1 MDTNVK
7 RREWVKTAAIIF
19 LAVLLVLT
27 FFSNTIMNASLP
39 EVATQQVTQGTI
51 NAKIRAS
58 GTITANETYNVKLA
72 QSRKIESVKCKVGQA
87 VNAGDVLFV
96 LEAQESDELKQAK
109 ADLES
114 KELDYQKSLITASND
129 SAQED
134 RDVQKLRDAYNEAL
148 TIYNQYSSMDASQ
161 IATAKAKADAKKKEL
176 DRAKK
181 DADEAL
187 AEAQADEDYTTAK
200 AEIATL
206 EGTITSKKADMDSLQ
221 EQIDDLN
228 LNGST
233 TPSELTQEI
242 QAKQTELDK
251 LLGKYARKLASYETD
266 YKYLSDLADGR
277 ESIMQAYVDD
287 LTLLAKKLSEKGVG
301 KPTYSEDGTEIPA
314 TLSAEDRAKQLKIA
328 YTELKPYYDEK
339 AKLEEE
345 LAALKDQ
352 MKGAEEDVTVNEQI
366 DKLQKKYNKAASEL
380 ATAKTKLSSAKRS
393 VETQEA
399 LIKRLKAHADEL
411 AEQVEDQADVISDLE
426 SASSAAETVKTAKT
440 ALEDK
445 LFEMNK
451 GDTVALDM
459 QAAKKAIEEAKAN
472 IEKLTKD
479 ADAQEVTAK
488 VGGTIASVTVTAGD
502 TASADTAIATI
513 NQTDRGFTVKLSIT
527 NEQAKKVKVGDTA
540 ELVNYWGDATA
551 TLETIGND
559 PQNPQKNRQ
568 LTFRL
573 TGSDIQPDS
582 NITLAIGQ
590 QSASYDA
597 IVPTSAI
604 RTDNNGSFVLAI
616 VSKSTPL
623 STRYTATRVD
633 VQVLASDDK
642 SSAVSGIG
650 SGEFVITTSTKPIEA
665 GTQVRLAENG

>member
-96 LEAQESDELKQAK
+96 LEAQESDELKAAK
-109 ADLES
+109 TDLEA

-148 TIYNQYSSMDASQ
+148 AIYSQYSSMDASQ

-206 EGTITSKKADMDSLQ
+206 EAQVTAFETEIEGYK
-221 EQIDDLN
+221 EQIKELQTTGGNTTGGPRDEIEKKQLELN
-228 LNGST
+228 
-233 TPSELTQEI
+233 
-242 QAKQTELDK
+242 K
-251 LLGKYARKLASYETD
+251 LLTRYATKLTAYQDNYDMFCNLVAEQDREEYSKEGSGDILIANALINIGWSEQKATEKAKELRIAYNELKD
-266 YKYLSDLADGR
+266 YY
-277 ESIMQAYVDD
+277 
-287 LTLLAKKLSEKGVG
+287 SEK
-301 KPTYSEDGTEIPA
+301 KDIEAEIKALEDQLGNTEIPIS
-314 TLSAEDRAKQLKIA
+314 TQ
-328 YTELKPYYDEK
+328 
-339 AKLEEE
+339 
-345 LAALKDQ
+345 
-352 MKGAEEDVTVNEQI
+352 EQI
-366 DKLQKKYNKAASEL
+366 DKLREKVNAADV
-380 ATAKTKLSSAKRS
+380 KLRKAKRDLANAKDS
-393 VETQEA
+393 VKTQEN

-451 GDTVALDM
+451 GDTAALDM

-513 NQTDRGFTVKLSIT
+513 NQTDRGFTVKISIT

-590 QSASYDA
+590 KSASYDA

>member
-96 LEAQESDELKQAK
+96 LEAQESDELKAAK
-109 ADLES
+109 TDLEA

-148 TIYNQYSSMDASQ
+148 TIYNQYSSMDPSSIAVAKIKAEETLKEYNKDLETAQKALDTIKNSTEYKNLESQ
-161 IATAKAKADAKKKEL
+161 IADLEKTLEPLKTAADSAKATLEATLESLYTGDWDKISDVEDVIDDCNDRITSAQDAIKRALSSNPEVTLNKYLYLVDKYEDDYLRVLAIFGNNTDAAKAAIIESPNSQQFKQKLIEGNYADEKTVDAVADPLITAFSSLYEYYSLAEADVIKLSKAKAELAYAEAYLAYKKAAVGSEDLQKKYKVKQSEIERYEL
-176 DRAKK
+176 DVERAQQNVNDQKEK
-181 DADEAL
+181 
-187 AEAQADEDYTTAK
+187 
-200 AEIATL
+200 
-206 EGTITSKKADMDSLQ
+206 
-221 EQIDDLN
+221 
-228 LNGST
+228 
-233 TPSELTQEI
+233 
-242 QAKQTELDK
+242 
-251 LLGKYARKLASYETD
+251 
-266 YKYLSDLADGR
+266 
-277 ESIMQAYVDD
+277 VDD
-287 LTLLAKKLSEKGVG
+287 LT
-301 KPTYSEDGTEIPA
+301 
-314 TLSAEDRAKQLKIA
+314 SA
-328 YTELKPYYDEK
+328 
-339 AKLEEE
+339 
-345 LAALKDQ
+345 
-352 MKGAEEDVTVNEQI
+352 
-366 DKLQKKYNKAASEL
+366 
-380 ATAKTKLSSAKRS
+380 ATA
-393 VETQEA
+393 
-399 LIKRLKAHADEL
+399 AD
-411 AEQVEDQADVISDLE
+411 
-426 SASSAAETVKTAKT
+426 TVKSTKT

-451 GDTVALDM
+451 GDTAALDM

-488 VGGTIASVTVTAGD
+488 VGGTIASVNVTAGD
-502 TASADTAIATI
+502 TASADNPLATI
-513 NQTDRGFTVKLSIT
+513 NQTDRGFTVKISIT

>member
-7 RREWVKTAAIIF
+7 RREWVKTVAIIF

-58 GTITANETYNVKLA
+58 GTIAANETYNVKLT
-72 QSRKIESVKCKVGQA
+72 QTRKIESVKCKVGQE
-87 VNAGDVLFV
+87 VSAGDVLFV
-96 LEAQESDELKQAK
+96 LEAQESDELKTAK
-109 ADLES
+109 TDLETL
-114 KELDYQKSLITASND
+114 ELNYQKSLIEASNGT
-129 SAQED
+129 AQED

-148 TIYNQYSSMDASQ
+148 AIYSQYSTMDASQ
-161 IATAKAKADAKKKEL
+161 ISIEKAKAEKRLNELTKESERAQKEL
-176 DRAKK
+176 T
-181 DADEAL
+181 DAQNDEEYTKISGEIASLEATL
-187 AEAQADEDYTTAK
+187 APLKTAK
-200 AEIATL
+200 DKAEKDL
-206 EGTITSKKADMDSLQ
+206 ESNDQPIPSSSMTSKKLN
-221 EQIDDLN
+221 DL
-228 LNGST
+228 
-233 TPSELTQEI
+233 I
-242 QAKQTELDK
+242 KDKQTEIDTILDSK
-251 LLGKYARKLASYETD
+251 PELSSDKYAYLIAKYEDDYLLLQKLAGSRKEVMD
-266 YKYLSDLADGR
+266 
-277 ESIMQAYVDD
+277 AYCDEQD
-287 LTLLAKKLSEKGVG
+287 F
-301 KPTYSEDGTEIPA
+301 
-314 TLSAEDRAKQLKIA
+314 
-328 YTELKPYYDEK
+328 TELKKKLKSAGEAKDDDEAAKRAEALSVAYTNLKGYY
-339 AKLEEE
+339 
-345 LAALKDQ
+345 
-352 MKGAEEDVTVNEQI
+352 EDVSN
-366 DKLQKKYNKAASEL
+366 LQVEL
-380 ATAKTKLSSAKRS
+380 ATYKAQLTYVEARDAYDEADSNTETLRS
-393 VETQEA
+393 RYNA
-399 LIKRLKAHADEL
+399 LKAAIERL
-411 AEQVEDQADVISDLE
+411 EINVENAKDAVDDQTEKVSDLGK
-426 SASSAAETVKTAKT
+426 AADNAAAVKTAKT

-445 LFEMNK
+445 LFEVNQ
-451 GDTVALDM
+451 GDTAALDM
-459 QAAKKAIEEAKAN
+459 QAAKKAIEDKKAD

-488 VGGTIASVTVTAGD
+488 VGGTIASVSVTAGD
-502 TASADTAIATI
+502 TASADNPLATI
-513 NQTDRGFTVKLSIT
+513 NQTDRGFTVKITIT

-559 PQNPQKNRQ
+559 PQNTQKNRL

-573 TGSDIQPDS
+573 NGSYNQPDS

-590 QSASYDA
+590 KSASYDA

>member
-96 LEAQESDELKQAK
+96 LEAQESDELKAAK
-109 ADLES
+109 TDLEA

-148 TIYNQYSSMDASQ
+148 TIYNQYSFMDPSSIAVAKIKAEEALKEYNKDLEAAQKTLDTIKNSTEYKNLESQ
-161 IATAKAKADAKKKEL
+161 IADLEKTLEPLKTAADSAKATLEATLESLYTGDWDKISDVEDVIDDCNDRITSAQKAIEGALSSNPEVTLNKYLYLVDKYEDDYLRVLAIFNNNTDAAKTAIESPNSQQFKQKLIEENYADEKTVDAVADPLITAFNSLYEYYSLAKADVIKLSKAKAEL
-176 DRAKK
+176 AY
-181 DADEAL
+181 
-187 AEAQADEDYTTAK
+187 AEAYLAY
-200 AEIATL
+200 
-206 EGTITSKKADMDSLQ
+206 KKA
-221 EQIDDLN
+221 
-228 LNGST
+228 
-233 TPSELTQEI
+233 
-242 QAKQTELDK
+242 A
-251 LLGKYARKLASYETD
+251 
-266 YKYLSDLADGR
+266 
-277 ESIMQAYVDD
+277 
-287 LTLLAKKLSEKGVG
+287 VG
-301 KPTYSEDGTEIPA
+301 SED
-314 TLSAEDRAKQLKIA
+314 
-328 YTELKPYYDEK
+328 
-339 AKLEEE
+339 
-345 LAALKDQ
+345 
-352 MKGAEEDVTVNEQI
+352 
-366 DKLQKKYNKAASEL
+366 LQKKYKEKQAEIERYEL
-380 ATAKTKLSSAKRS
+380 DVERAQQNVNDQKEKVDNLTSAATA
-393 VETQEA
+393 
-399 LIKRLKAHADEL
+399 AD
-411 AEQVEDQADVISDLE
+411 
-426 SASSAAETVKTAKT
+426 TVKSTKT

-451 GDTVALDM
+451 GDTAALDM

-502 TASADTAIATI
+502 TAGADTAIATI
-513 NQTDRGFTVKLSIT
+513 NQTDRGFTVKISIT

>member
-96 LEAQESDELKQAK
+96 LEAQESDELKAAK
-109 ADLES
+109 TDLEA

-134 RDVQKLRDAYNEAL
+134 HDVQKLRDAYNEAL
-148 TIYNQYSSMDASQ
+148 TIYNQYSSMDPSSIAVAKIKAEEALKEYNKDLEAAQKKLDTIKNSTEYKNLESQ
-161 IATAKAKADAKKKEL
+161 IADLEKTLEPLKTAADSAKATLEATLESLYTGDWDKISDVEDVIDDCNDRITSAQKAIEGALSSNPEVTLNKYLYLVDKYEDDYLRVLAIFKNNTDAAKTAIESPNSQQFKQKLIEENYADEKTVDAVADPLITAFNSLYEYYSLAKADVIELSKAKAELAYAEAYLAYKKAAVGSEDLQKKYKEKQAEIERYEL
-176 DRAKK
+176 DVERAQQNVNDQKEK
-181 DADEAL
+181 
-187 AEAQADEDYTTAK
+187 
-200 AEIATL
+200 
-206 EGTITSKKADMDSLQ
+206 
-221 EQIDDLN
+221 
-228 LNGST
+228 
-233 TPSELTQEI
+233 
-242 QAKQTELDK
+242 
-251 LLGKYARKLASYETD
+251 
-266 YKYLSDLADGR
+266 
-277 ESIMQAYVDD
+277 VDD
-287 LTLLAKKLSEKGVG
+287 LT
-301 KPTYSEDGTEIPA
+301 
-314 TLSAEDRAKQLKIA
+314 SA
-328 YTELKPYYDEK
+328 
-339 AKLEEE
+339 
-345 LAALKDQ
+345 
-352 MKGAEEDVTVNEQI
+352 
-366 DKLQKKYNKAASEL
+366 
-380 ATAKTKLSSAKRS
+380 ATA
-393 VETQEA
+393 
-399 LIKRLKAHADEL
+399 AD
-411 AEQVEDQADVISDLE
+411 
-426 SASSAAETVKTAKT
+426 TVKSTKT

-451 GDTVALDM
+451 GDTAALDM

-590 QSASYDA
+590 KSASYDA

>member
-58 GTITANETYNVKLA
+58 GTIAANETYNVKLT
-72 QSRKIESVKCKVGQA
+72 QTRKIESVKCRVGDTVA
-87 VNAGDVLFV
+87 AGDVLFV

-114 KELDYQKSLITASND
+114 KELEYQKSLINASND
-129 SAQED
+129 TAQED

-148 TIYNQYSSMDASQ
+148 TIYNQYSTMDPSS
-161 IATAKAKADAKKKEL
+161 IAVAKIKAEEALKEAKKDLEQAQKELDAAKSSDEYKNIETEIADLEKKAEPLKTAADQAKADLEATIESLYNEDLGDVSQIKRRVNRWKQDVEDAKSSIETTLKSQGTNLDKYLYLVDKYETNYLFILRLYDNDKNAAGEAVKNKTVAQKLIDKKYATEET
-176 DRAKK
+176 ATSM
-181 DADEAL
+181 AEAL
-187 AEAQADEDYTTAK
+187 EVAYSSLYQYYDKVSNDQMKALSWAK
-200 AEIATL
+200 AYLAYGEAYL
-206 EGTITSKKADMDSLQ
+206 AYMEAMEGSEDLQTRYKALQ
-221 EQIDDLN
+221 ASIERYQLAVERAQQDVDDQ
-228 LNGST
+228 
-233 TPSELTQEI
+233 QE
-242 QAKQTELDK
+242 
-251 LLGKYARKLASYETD
+251 R
-266 YKYLSDLADGR
+266 
-277 ESIMQAYVDD
+277 VDD
-287 LTLLAKKLSEKGVG
+287 LT
-301 KPTYSEDGTEIPA
+301 
-314 TLSAEDRAKQLKIA
+314 
-328 YTELKPYYDEK
+328 
-339 AKLEEE
+339 
-345 LAALKDQ
+345 
-352 MKGAEEDVTVNEQI
+352 
-366 DKLQKKYNKAASEL
+366 
-380 ATAKTKLSSAKRS
+380 
-393 VETQEA
+393 
-399 LIKRLKAHADEL
+399 
-411 AEQVEDQADVISDLE
+411 
-426 SASSAAETVKTAKT
+426 SASTAAETVKSAKT

-445 LFEMNK
+445 LFEVNK
-451 GDTVALDM
+451 GDTAALDM
-459 QAAKKAIEEAKAN
+459 QAAKKAIEDAKEN
-472 IEKLTKD
+472 IAKLTKD

-488 VGGTIASVTVTAGD
+488 VAGTIASVSVTAGD
-502 TASADTAIATI
+502 TAGADTPIATI
-513 NQTDRGFTVKLSIT
+513 NQTDRGYTVKITVT

-551 TLETIGND
+551 TLESIGND
-559 PQNPQKNRQ
+559 PQNPGKNRQ
-568 LTFRL
+568 LTFTL

-590 QSASYDA
+590 KSASYDA

-633 VQVLASDDK
+633 VQILASDDK

-650 SGEFVITTSTKPIEA
+650 SGEFVVTTSTKPIEA

>member
-114 KELDYQKSLITASND
+114 KELDYQKSLITASNGT
-129 SAQED
+129 AQED

-148 TIYNQYSSMDASQ
+148 VIYNQYSTMDPSSIAVAKIKAEERLKELTKEQEEAQKALDTIKNSTEYKNLESEIANLEKTLEPLKAAADSAKATLEATIESLYTGNWDNISDVEDVIDDCNDRITSAQKAIEGALSSNPEVTLNKYLYLVDKYEDDYLRVLAIFKNNTDAAKTAIESPNSQ
-161 IATAKAKADAKKKEL
+161 QFKQKLIEDNYADEKTVDAVADPLITAFNSLYEYYSLAKADVIKLSKAKAELAYAEAYLAYKKAAVGSEDLQKRYNAKKSEIERYEVAVE
-176 DRAKK
+176 RAQQEADDQK
-181 DADEAL
+181 DTVEKL
-187 AEAQADEDYTTAK
+187 
-200 AEIATL
+200 
-206 EGTITSKKADMDSLQ
+206 TS
-221 EQIDDLN
+221 
-228 LNGST
+228 
-233 TPSELTQEI
+233 
-242 QAKQTELDK
+242 
-251 LLGKYARKLASYETD
+251 
-266 YKYLSDLADGR
+266 
-277 ESIMQAYVDD
+277 
-287 LTLLAKKLSEKGVG
+287 
-301 KPTYSEDGTEIPA
+301 
-314 TLSAEDRAKQLKIA
+314 
-328 YTELKPYYDEK
+328 
-339 AKLEEE
+339 
-345 LAALKDQ
+345 
-352 MKGAEEDVTVNEQI
+352 
-366 DKLQKKYNKAASEL
+366 AAS
-380 ATAKTKLSSAKRS
+380 AADT
-393 VETQEA
+393 
-399 LIKRLKAHADEL
+399 LKA
-411 AEQVEDQADVISDLE
+411 
-426 SASSAAETVKTAKT
+426 AKT

-445 LFEMNK
+445 LFEVNQ
-451 GDTVALDM
+451 GDTAALDM

-488 VGGTIASVTVTAGD
+488 VGGTIASVGVTAGD

-513 NQTDRGFTVKLSIT
+513 NQTDRGFTVKISIT

>member
-96 LEAQESDELKQAK
+96 LEAQESDELKAAK
-109 ADLES
+109 TDLEA

-134 RDVQKLRDAYNEAL
+134 RDVQKLHDAYNEAL
-148 TIYNQYSSMDASQ
+148 TIYNQYSSMDPSSIAVAKIKAEETLKEYNKDLETAQKALDTIKNSTEYKNLESQ
-161 IATAKAKADAKKKEL
+161 IADLEKTLEPLKTAADSAKATLEATLESLYTGDWDKISDVEDVIDDCNDRITSAQDAIKRALSSNPEVTLNKYLYLVDKYEDDYLRVLAIFGNNTDAAKAAIIESPNSQQFKQKLIEGNYADEKTVDAVADPLITAFSSLYEYYSLAEADVIKLSKAKAELAYAEAYLAYKKAAVGSEDLQKKYKVKQSEIERYEL
-176 DRAKK
+176 DVERAQQNVNDQKEK
-181 DADEAL
+181 
-187 AEAQADEDYTTAK
+187 
-200 AEIATL
+200 
-206 EGTITSKKADMDSLQ
+206 
-221 EQIDDLN
+221 
-228 LNGST
+228 
-233 TPSELTQEI
+233 
-242 QAKQTELDK
+242 
-251 LLGKYARKLASYETD
+251 
-266 YKYLSDLADGR
+266 
-277 ESIMQAYVDD
+277 VDD
-287 LTLLAKKLSEKGVG
+287 LT
-301 KPTYSEDGTEIPA
+301 
-314 TLSAEDRAKQLKIA
+314 SA
-328 YTELKPYYDEK
+328 
-339 AKLEEE
+339 
-345 LAALKDQ
+345 
-352 MKGAEEDVTVNEQI
+352 
-366 DKLQKKYNKAASEL
+366 
-380 ATAKTKLSSAKRS
+380 ATA
-393 VETQEA
+393 
-399 LIKRLKAHADEL
+399 AD
-411 AEQVEDQADVISDLE
+411 
-426 SASSAAETVKTAKT
+426 TVKSTKT

-451 GDTVALDM
+451 GDTAALDM

-513 NQTDRGFTVKLSIT
+513 NQTDRGFTVKISIT

>member
-96 LEAQESDELKQAK
+96 LEAQESDELKAAK
-109 ADLES
+109 TDLEA

-148 TIYNQYSSMDASQ
+148 TIYNQYSSMDPSSIAVAKIKAEEALKEYNKDLETAQKTLDTIKNSTEYKNLESQ
-161 IATAKAKADAKKKEL
+161 IADLEKTLEPLKTAADSAKATLEATLESLYTGDWDKISDVEDVIDDCNDRITSAQDAIKRALSPNPEVTLNKYLYLVDKYEDDYLRVLAIFGNNTDAAKAAIIESPNSQQFKQKLIEGNYADEKTVDAVADPLITAFSSLYEYYSLAEADVIKLSKAKAELAYAEAYLAYKKAAVGSEDLQKKYKVKQSEIERYEL
-176 DRAKK
+176 DVERAQQNVNDQKEK
-181 DADEAL
+181 
-187 AEAQADEDYTTAK
+187 
-200 AEIATL
+200 
-206 EGTITSKKADMDSLQ
+206 
-221 EQIDDLN
+221 
-228 LNGST
+228 
-233 TPSELTQEI
+233 
-242 QAKQTELDK
+242 
-251 LLGKYARKLASYETD
+251 
-266 YKYLSDLADGR
+266 
-277 ESIMQAYVDD
+277 VDD
-287 LTLLAKKLSEKGVG
+287 LT
-301 KPTYSEDGTEIPA
+301 
-314 TLSAEDRAKQLKIA
+314 SA
-328 YTELKPYYDEK
+328 
-339 AKLEEE
+339 
-345 LAALKDQ
+345 
-352 MKGAEEDVTVNEQI
+352 
-366 DKLQKKYNKAASEL
+366 
-380 ATAKTKLSSAKRS
+380 ATA
-393 VETQEA
+393 
-399 LIKRLKAHADEL
+399 AD
-411 AEQVEDQADVISDLE
+411 
-426 SASSAAETVKTAKT
+426 TVKSTKT

-451 GDTVALDM
+451 GDTAALDM

-513 NQTDRGFTVKLSIT
+513 NQTDRGFTVKISIT

>member
-96 LEAQESDELKQAK
+96 LEAQESDELKAAK
-109 ADLES
+109 TDLEA

-134 RDVQKLRDAYNEAL
+134 RDVQKLRDKYNEAL
-148 TIYNQYSSMDASQ
+148 TIYSQYSSMDASQ
-161 IATAKAKADAKKKEL
+161 IATEKSKAEAKKKEL
-176 DRAKK
+176 EREKK
-181 DADEAL
+181 KADEEL

-206 EGTITSKKADMDSLQ
+206 EAQITSLETEIDGYKEQIKELQTTGGNTAGGPQ
-221 EQIDDLN
+221 EQISKKQAELN
-228 LNGST
+228 
-233 TPSELTQEI
+233 
-242 QAKQTELDK
+242 K
-251 LLGKYARKLASYETD
+251 LLADNATKLAKWDDDRSIFYKYAKKHQQDDESLDEAAARYSKD
-266 YKYLSDLADGR
+266 LSQIEEDLIADGYNDSEVSASVR
-277 ESIMQAYVDD
+277 AQQLTIAYENLKSYYSDRQTLEKAIEDLRSQLGNTEIDYSTEEQIKKLNDKISTANTKLKQARKD
-287 LTLLAKKLSEKGVG
+287 LTS
-301 KPTYSEDGTEIPA
+301 
-314 TLSAEDRAKQLKIA
+314 
-328 YTELKPYYDEK
+328 
-339 AKLEEE
+339 
-345 LAALKDQ
+345 
-352 MKGAEEDVTVNEQI
+352 
-366 DKLQKKYNKAASEL
+366 
-380 ATAKTKLSSAKRS
+380 TKNS
-393 VETQEA
+393 VEAQES
-399 LIKRLKAHADEL
+399 LIKRLKASSDSL
-411 AEQVEDQADVISDLE
+411 AEQVEDQGEVVSDLDDASKAAADVKQAKSD
-426 SASSAAETVKTAKT
+426 
-440 ALEDK
+440 LEDK
-445 LFEMNK
+445 LFAVNQ

-513 NQTDRGFTVKLSIT
+513 NQTDRGFTVKISIT

>member
-96 LEAQESDELKQAK
+96 LEAQESDELKTAK
-109 ADLES
+109 TDLEA

-148 TIYNQYSSMDASQ
+148 TIYNQYSSMDPSSIAVAKIKAEETLKEYNKDLEAAQKELQAAQNNEEYKNIEAQITELEQKAAPLKTASDQAKSALEDTLESLFTENLTTVSQ
-161 IATAKAKADAKKKEL
+161 IKRRNTEWKRNVETARSNLEDAISSAGTLDRYLYLANKYEENYLLLIRLCGSSEAAGNALQNSSELEAKLISEGYATKETVSSMISDFNDAYINLDPYYKDGNTADLMQELAKAKAYLAYGEAYLAYKEATEGSEEL
-176 DRAKK
+176 RTKYDSMKAALERYQLAVERA
-181 DADEAL
+181 
-187 AEAQADEDYTTAK
+187 Q
-200 AEIATL
+200 
-206 EGTITSKKADMDSLQ
+206 Q
-221 EQIDDLN
+221 NVDDQK
-228 LNGST
+228 
-233 TPSELTQEI
+233 E
-242 QAKQTELDK
+242 K
-251 LLGKYARKLASYETD
+251 
-266 YKYLSDLADGR
+266 
-277 ESIMQAYVDD
+277 VDD
-287 LTLLAKKLSEKGVG
+287 LT
-301 KPTYSEDGTEIPA
+301 
-314 TLSAEDRAKQLKIA
+314 SA
-328 YTELKPYYDEK
+328 
-339 AKLEEE
+339 
-345 LAALKDQ
+345 
-352 MKGAEEDVTVNEQI
+352 
-366 DKLQKKYNKAASEL
+366 
-380 ATAKTKLSSAKRS
+380 ATA
-393 VETQEA
+393 
-399 LIKRLKAHADEL
+399 AD
-411 AEQVEDQADVISDLE
+411 
-426 SASSAAETVKTAKT
+426 TVKSTKT

-451 GDTVALDM
+451 GDTAALDM

-513 NQTDRGFTVKLSIT
+513 NQTDRGFTVKISIT

-590 QSASYDA
+590 KSASYDA

-642 SSAVSGIG
+642 SSAISGIG

>member
-96 LEAQESDELKQAK
+96 LEAQESDELKAAK
-109 ADLES
+109 TDLEA

-161 IATAKAKADAKKKEL
+161 IATEKAKADKRLKEL
-176 DRAKK
+176 TKESERAQKELT
-181 DADEAL
+181 DAQNDE
-187 AEAQADEDYTTAK
+187 EYTK
-200 AEIATL
+200 ISGEIATL
-206 EGTITSKKADMDSLQ
+206 EATLEPLKAAKDNAEKALADIGATIPNKSSKKLKDDISAQ
-221 EQIDDLN
+221 EKEIDRILMTI
-228 LNGST
+228 GGG
-233 TPSELTQEI
+233 
-242 QAKQTELDK
+242 TEYAQ
-251 LLGKYARKLASYETD
+251 LLAEHEAA
-266 YKYLSDLADGR
+266 YKYL
-277 ESIMQAYVDD
+277 QK
-287 LTLLAKKLSEKGVG
+287 LTDSRVGLMEMYCTTSEGQRMLD
-301 KPTYSEDGTEIPA
+301 ELIPA
-314 TLSAEDRAKQLKIA
+314 EANYTARQLIA
-328 YTELKPYYDEK
+328 AYNALQPYYDQVSEEQAEL
-339 AKLEEE
+339 AKLKAQLTYAEAEEAYDEANSNTEE
-345 LAALKDQ
+345 LR
-352 MKGAEEDVTVNEQI
+352 ER
-366 DKLQKKYNKAASEL
+366 YNSLKAAIERL
-380 ATAKTKLSSAKRS
+380 EIAVERAKDAVDNQT
-393 VETQEA
+393 EA
-399 LIKRLKAHADEL
+399 
-411 AEQVEDQADVISDLE
+411 VSDLE

-451 GDTVALDM
+451 GDTAALDM

-513 NQTDRGFTVKLSIT
+513 NQTDRGFTVKISIT

>member
-58 GTITANETYNVKLA
+58 GTITANETYNVKLT
-72 QSRKIESVKCKVGQA
+72 QSRKIESVKCKVGDTVA
-87 VNAGDVLFV
+87 AGDVLFV

-114 KELDYQKSLITASND
+114 KELEYQKSLITASNTT
-129 SAQED
+129 AQED

-148 TIYNQYSSMDASQ
+148 TIYRQYSSLDASQ
-161 IATAKAKADAKKKEL
+161 ISIEKAKAEKKLNELTKESERAQKEL
-176 DRAKK
+176 T
-181 DADEAL
+181 DAQNDEEYTKISGEITAL
-187 AEAQADEDYTTAK
+187 E
-200 AEIATL
+200 ATL
-206 EGTITSKKADMDSLQ
+206 EPLKTAQEKAEKALEDIDQPIPSSSVTSDKLKQQIKDTQEEIDTILDSNPDSSSDRYAYLIAKYEDDYLLLQKLAGSRKEVMDAYCKEPGYVELKKKLISSGEVKTDEAAATRA
-221 EQIDDLN
+221 EELN
-228 LNGST
+228 LAYTNLQGYYDDVSGLQADLAKYKAQ
-233 TPSELTQEI
+233 LTYVEARDAYNEADSNTDTLRSRYNSLKAAIERLEI
-242 QAKQTELDK
+242 AVENAKDAVDEQNEVVTD
-251 LLGKYARKLASYETD
+251 LGKAQ
-266 YKYLSDLADGR
+266 
-277 ESIMQAYVDD
+277 ESA
-287 LTLLAKKLSEKGVG
+287 
-301 KPTYSEDGTEIPA
+301 A
-314 TLSAEDRAKQLKIA
+314 TVK
-328 YTELKPYYDEK
+328 
-339 AKLEEE
+339 
-345 LAALKDQ
+345 
-352 MKGAEEDVTVNEQI
+352 
-366 DKLQKKYNKAASEL
+366 
-380 ATAKTKLSSAKRS
+380 SAK
-393 VETQEA
+393 E
-399 LIKRLKAHADEL
+399 
-411 AEQVEDQADVISDLE
+411 
-426 SASSAAETVKTAKT
+426 

-445 LFEMNK
+445 LFEVNQ
-451 GDTVALDM
+451 GDTAALDM
-459 QAAKKAIEEAKAN
+459 QAAKKAIEDAKENIAN
-472 IEKLTKD
+472 LTKD

-488 VGGTIASVTVTAGD
+488 VSGTIASVSVTAGD
-502 TASADTAIATI
+502 TAGADTPIATI
-513 NQTDRGFTVKLSIT
+513 NQTDRGYTVKISVT

-551 TLETIGND
+551 TLESIGND
-559 PQNPQKNRQ
+559 PQNPAKNRQ
-568 LTFRL
+568 LTFTL

-590 QSASYDA
+590 KSASYDA

-604 RTDNNGSFVLAI
+604 RQDNNGSFVLAI

-650 SGEFVITTSTKPIEA
+650 SGEFVVTTSTKPIEA
-665 GTQVRLAENG
+665 GTQVRLAEDG

>member
-96 LEAQESDELKQAK
+96 LEAQESDELKAAK
-109 ADLES
+109 TDLEA
-114 KELDYQKSLITASND
+114 KELDYQKSLINASND

-148 TIYNQYSSMDASQ
+148 TIYNQYSSMDPSSIAVAKIKAEEALKEYNKDLETAQKALDTIKNSTEYKNLESQ
-161 IATAKAKADAKKKEL
+161 IADLEKTLEPLKTAADSAKATLEATLESLYTGDWDKISDVEDVIDDCNDRITSAQDAIKRALSSNPEVTLNKYLYLVDKYEDDYLRVLAIFGNNTDAAKAAIIESPNSQQFKQKLIEGNYADEKTVDAVADPLITAFSSLYEYYSLAEADVIKLSKAKAELAYAEAYLAYKKAAVGSEDLQKKYKVKQSEIERYEL
-176 DRAKK
+176 DVERAQQNVNDQKEK
-181 DADEAL
+181 
-187 AEAQADEDYTTAK
+187 
-200 AEIATL
+200 
-206 EGTITSKKADMDSLQ
+206 
-221 EQIDDLN
+221 
-228 LNGST
+228 
-233 TPSELTQEI
+233 
-242 QAKQTELDK
+242 
-251 LLGKYARKLASYETD
+251 
-266 YKYLSDLADGR
+266 
-277 ESIMQAYVDD
+277 VDD
-287 LTLLAKKLSEKGVG
+287 LT
-301 KPTYSEDGTEIPA
+301 
-314 TLSAEDRAKQLKIA
+314 SA
-328 YTELKPYYDEK
+328 
-339 AKLEEE
+339 
-345 LAALKDQ
+345 
-352 MKGAEEDVTVNEQI
+352 
-366 DKLQKKYNKAASEL
+366 
-380 ATAKTKLSSAKRS
+380 ATA
-393 VETQEA
+393 
-399 LIKRLKAHADEL
+399 AD
-411 AEQVEDQADVISDLE
+411 
-426 SASSAAETVKTAKT
+426 TVKSTKT

-451 GDTVALDM
+451 GDTAALDM

-513 NQTDRGFTVKLSIT
+513 NQTDRGFTVKISIT

>member
-96 LEAQESDELKQAK
+96 LEAQESDELKTAK
-109 ADLES
+109 ADLEA

-148 TIYNQYSSMDASQ
+148 TIYNQYSSMDPSSIAVAKIKAEEALKEYNKDLETAQKELQAAQNNEEYKNIEAQ
-161 IATAKAKADAKKKEL
+161 IAELETKLEPLKTAVDKAKENVETVTQRTFDGNTDSVSSLEKQIAKCKEDIKTALGDLDADRYEYLANKYEADYLLLLRLYSNNYTEINNDLNEEGLGNLQKKLIDSGNATSLNASTRADELKIAYANLKDYYAKVSDKQEKLSELNAKLAYAKAKKEYDDAKSGSE
-176 DRAKK
+176 
-181 DADEAL
+181 
-187 AEAQADEDYTTAK
+187 
-200 AEIATL
+200 
-206 EGTITSKKADMDSLQ
+206 SLQ
-221 EQIDDLN
+221 
-228 LNGST
+228 T
-233 TPSELTQEI
+233 
-242 QAKQTELDK
+242 
-251 LLGKYARKLASYETD
+251 KYDTMKAALERYQLAVERAQQNANDRKE
-266 YKYLSDLADGR
+266 K
-277 ESIMQAYVDD
+277 VDD
-287 LTLLAKKLSEKGVG
+287 LT
-301 KPTYSEDGTEIPA
+301 
-314 TLSAEDRAKQLKIA
+314 SA
-328 YTELKPYYDEK
+328 
-339 AKLEEE
+339 
-345 LAALKDQ
+345 
-352 MKGAEEDVTVNEQI
+352 
-366 DKLQKKYNKAASEL
+366 
-380 ATAKTKLSSAKRS
+380 ATA
-393 VETQEA
+393 
-399 LIKRLKAHADEL
+399 AD
-411 AEQVEDQADVISDLE
+411 
-426 SASSAAETVKTAKT
+426 TVKSTKT

-451 GDTVALDM
+451 GDTAALDM

-513 NQTDRGFTVKLSIT
+513 NQTDRGFTVKISIT

>member
-96 LEAQESDELKQAK
+96 LEAQESDELKAAK
-109 ADLES
+109 TDLEA

-148 TIYNQYSSMDASQ
+148 TIYNQYSSMDPSSIAVAKIKAEETLKEYNKDLEVAQKALDTIKNSTEYKNLESQ
-161 IATAKAKADAKKKEL
+161 IADLEKTLEPLKTAADSAKATLEATLESLYTGNWDEISDVEDVIDDCNDRITSAQDAIKRALSSNPEVTLNKYLYLVDKYEDDYLRVLAIFGNNTDAAKAAIIESPNSQQFKQKLIEGNYADEKTVDAVADPLITAFSSLYEYYSLAEADVIKLSKAKAELAYAEAYLAYKKAAVGSEDLQKKYKVKQAEIERYEL
-176 DRAKK
+176 DVERA
-181 DADEAL
+181 
-187 AEAQADEDYTTAK
+187 QR
-200 AEIATL
+200 
-206 EGTITSKKADMDSLQ
+206 
-221 EQIDDLN
+221 N
-228 LNGST
+228 V
-233 TPSELTQEI
+233 
-242 QAKQTELDK
+242 
-251 LLGKYARKLASYETD
+251 
-266 YKYLSDLADGR
+266 DGQK
-277 ESIMQAYVDD
+277 EKVDD
-287 LTLLAKKLSEKGVG
+287 LT
-301 KPTYSEDGTEIPA
+301 
-314 TLSAEDRAKQLKIA
+314 SA
-328 YTELKPYYDEK
+328 
-339 AKLEEE
+339 
-345 LAALKDQ
+345 
-352 MKGAEEDVTVNEQI
+352 
-366 DKLQKKYNKAASEL
+366 
-380 ATAKTKLSSAKRS
+380 ATA
-393 VETQEA
+393 
-399 LIKRLKAHADEL
+399 AD
-411 AEQVEDQADVISDLE
+411 
-426 SASSAAETVKTAKT
+426 TVKSTKT

-451 GDTVALDM
+451 GDTAALDM

-513 NQTDRGFTVKLSIT
+513 NQTDRGFTVKISIT

>member
-96 LEAQESDELKQAK
+96 LEAQESDELKAAK
-109 ADLES
+109 TDLEA
-114 KELDYQKSLITASND
+114 KELDYQKSLINASND

-148 TIYNQYSSMDASQ
+148 AIYSQYSSMDPSSIAVAKIKAEEALKEYNKDLETAQKELQAAQNNEEYKNIEAQITELETKLEPLKTAVDKAKENVETVTQRTFDGNTDSVSSLEKQ
-161 IATAKAKADAKKKEL
+161 IAKCKEDIKTALGDLDADRYEYLANKYEADYLLLLRLYSNNYTEINNDLNEEGLGNLQKKLIDSGNATSLNASSRADELKIAYANLKDYYAKVSDKQEKLSELNAKLAYAEAKKEYDDAKSGSE
-176 DRAKK
+176 
-181 DADEAL
+181 
-187 AEAQADEDYTTAK
+187 
-200 AEIATL
+200 
-206 EGTITSKKADMDSLQ
+206 SLQ
-221 EQIDDLN
+221 TKYDTMKAALERYQLDVERAQQNVDDQK
-228 LNGST
+228 
-233 TPSELTQEI
+233 E
-242 QAKQTELDK
+242 K
-251 LLGKYARKLASYETD
+251 
-266 YKYLSDLADGR
+266 
-277 ESIMQAYVDD
+277 VDD
-287 LTLLAKKLSEKGVG
+287 LT
-301 KPTYSEDGTEIPA
+301 
-314 TLSAEDRAKQLKIA
+314 SA
-328 YTELKPYYDEK
+328 
-339 AKLEEE
+339 
-345 LAALKDQ
+345 
-352 MKGAEEDVTVNEQI
+352 
-366 DKLQKKYNKAASEL
+366 
-380 ATAKTKLSSAKRS
+380 ATA
-393 VETQEA
+393 
-399 LIKRLKAHADEL
+399 AD
-411 AEQVEDQADVISDLE
+411 
-426 SASSAAETVKTAKT
+426 TVKSTKT

-451 GDTVALDM
+451 GDTAALDM

-488 VGGTIASVTVTAGD
+488 VGGTIASVNVTAGD

-513 NQTDRGFTVKLSIT
+513 NQTDRGFTVKISIT

>member
-96 LEAQESDELKQAK
+96 LEAQESDELKAAK
-109 ADLES
+109 TDLEA

-148 TIYNQYSSMDASQ
+148 TIYNQYSSMDPSSIAVAKIKAEEALKEYNKDLETAQKTLDTIKNSTEYKNLESQ
-161 IATAKAKADAKKKEL
+161 IADLEKTLEPLKTAADSAKATLEATLESLYTGDWDKISDVEDVIDDCNDRITSAQDAIKRALSSNPEVTLNKYLYLVDKYEDDYLRVLAIFGNNTDAAKAAIIESPNSQQFKQKLIEGNYADEKTVDAVADPLITAFSSLYEYYSLAEADVIKLSKAKAELAYAEAYLAYKKAAVGSEDLQKKYKVKQSEIERYEL
-176 DRAKK
+176 DVERAQQNVNDQKEK
-181 DADEAL
+181 
-187 AEAQADEDYTTAK
+187 
-200 AEIATL
+200 
-206 EGTITSKKADMDSLQ
+206 
-221 EQIDDLN
+221 
-228 LNGST
+228 
-233 TPSELTQEI
+233 
-242 QAKQTELDK
+242 
-251 LLGKYARKLASYETD
+251 
-266 YKYLSDLADGR
+266 
-277 ESIMQAYVDD
+277 VDD
-287 LTLLAKKLSEKGVG
+287 LT
-301 KPTYSEDGTEIPA
+301 
-314 TLSAEDRAKQLKIA
+314 SA
-328 YTELKPYYDEK
+328 
-339 AKLEEE
+339 
-345 LAALKDQ
+345 
-352 MKGAEEDVTVNEQI
+352 
-366 DKLQKKYNKAASEL
+366 
-380 ATAKTKLSSAKRS
+380 ATA
-393 VETQEA
+393 
-399 LIKRLKAHADEL
+399 AD
-411 AEQVEDQADVISDLE
+411 
-426 SASSAAETVKTAKT
+426 TVKSTKT

-451 GDTVALDM
+451 GDTAALDM

-488 VGGTIASVTVTAGD
+488 VGGTITSVTVTAGD

-513 NQTDRGFTVKLSIT
+513 NQTDRGFTVKISIT

-582 NITLAIGQ
+582 NITLALGQ

>member
-1 MDTNVK
+1 MIKKLISSGNAKDEDSARLLGEKLQEAYASLKSYYKVVSDLQ
-7 RREWVKTAAIIF
+7 EE
-19 LAVLLVLT
+19 LAVYKAQLT
-27 FFSNTIMNASLP
+27 Y
-39 EVATQQVTQGTI
+39 V
-51 NAKIRAS
+51 
-58 GTITANETYNVKLA
+58 
-72 QSRKIESVKCKVGQA
+72 
-87 VNAGDVLFV
+87 
-96 LEAQESDELKQAK
+96 EA
-109 ADLES
+109 
-114 KELDYQKSLITASND
+114 
-129 SAQED
+129 
-134 RDVQKLRDAYNEAL
+134 RDAYDEADSNTETL
-148 TIYNQYSSMDASQ
+148 RERYNSLKAAIERLEIAVENAKDAVDEQTEVVSDLGKAADN
-161 IATAKAKADAKKKEL
+161 ATA
-176 DRAKK
+176 
-181 DADEAL
+181 
-187 AEAQADEDYTTAK
+187 
-200 AEIATL
+200 
-206 EGTITSKKADMDSLQ
+206 
-221 EQIDDLN
+221 
-228 LNGST
+228 
-233 TPSELTQEI
+233 
-242 QAKQTELDK
+242 
-251 LLGKYARKLASYETD
+251 
-266 YKYLSDLADGR
+266 
-277 ESIMQAYVDD
+277 
-287 LTLLAKKLSEKGVG
+287 
-301 KPTYSEDGTEIPA
+301 
-314 TLSAEDRAKQLKIA
+314 
-328 YTELKPYYDEK
+328 
-339 AKLEEE
+339 
-345 LAALKDQ
+345 
-352 MKGAEEDVTVNEQI
+352 
-366 DKLQKKYNKAASEL
+366 
-380 ATAKTKLSSAKRS
+380 
-393 VETQEA
+393 
-399 LIKRLKAHADEL
+399 
-411 AEQVEDQADVISDLE
+411 
-426 SASSAAETVKTAKT
+426 VKTAKE

-451 GDTVALDM
+451 GDTAALDM

-513 NQTDRGFTVKLSIT
+513 NQTDRGFTVKISIT

>member
-96 LEAQESDELKQAK
+96 LEAQESDELKAAK
-109 ADLES
+109 TDLEA
-114 KELDYQKSLITASND
+114 KELDYQKSLIAASND

-148 TIYNQYSSMDASQ
+148 TIYNQYSSMDPSSIAVAKIKAEEALKEYNKDLETAQKTLDTIKNSTEYKNLESQ
-161 IATAKAKADAKKKEL
+161 IADLEKTLEPLKTAADSAKATLEATLESLYTGDWDKISDVEDVIDDCNDRITSAQDAIKRALSSNPEVTLNKYLYLVDKYEDDYLRVLAIFGNNTDAAKAAIIESPNSQQFKQKLIEGNYADEKTVDAVADPLITAFSSLYEYYSLAEADVIKLSKAKAELAYAEAYLAYKKAAVGSEDLQKKYKVKQSEIERYEL
-176 DRAKK
+176 DVERAQQNVNDQKEK
-181 DADEAL
+181 
-187 AEAQADEDYTTAK
+187 
-200 AEIATL
+200 
-206 EGTITSKKADMDSLQ
+206 
-221 EQIDDLN
+221 
-228 LNGST
+228 
-233 TPSELTQEI
+233 
-242 QAKQTELDK
+242 
-251 LLGKYARKLASYETD
+251 
-266 YKYLSDLADGR
+266 
-277 ESIMQAYVDD
+277 VDD
-287 LTLLAKKLSEKGVG
+287 LT
-301 KPTYSEDGTEIPA
+301 
-314 TLSAEDRAKQLKIA
+314 SA
-328 YTELKPYYDEK
+328 
-339 AKLEEE
+339 
-345 LAALKDQ
+345 
-352 MKGAEEDVTVNEQI
+352 
-366 DKLQKKYNKAASEL
+366 
-380 ATAKTKLSSAKRS
+380 ATA
-393 VETQEA
+393 
-399 LIKRLKAHADEL
+399 AD
-411 AEQVEDQADVISDLE
+411 
-426 SASSAAETVKTAKT
+426 TVKSTKT

-451 GDTVALDM
+451 GDTAALDM

-513 NQTDRGFTVKLSIT
+513 NQTDRGFTVKISIT

>member
-51 NAKIRAS
+51 NANIRAS

-96 LEAQESDELKQAK
+96 LEAQESDELKAAK
-109 ADLES
+109 TDLEA

-161 IATAKAKADAKKKEL
+161 IAIEKAKAEKKLNELTKDSERAQKEL
-176 DRAKK
+176 TNAQN
-181 DADEAL
+181 DEEYTKISGEISAL
-187 AEAQADEDYTTAK
+187 E
-200 AEIATL
+200 ATL
-206 EGTITSKKADMDSLQ
+206 EPLKTAKDKAEKALDDMDQPVPSSGTTSKKLNDLIKSTQKDINTILDSNPDHSSDRYAYLIAKYEDDYLLLQ
-221 EQIDDLN
+221 
-228 LNGST
+228 
-233 TPSELTQEI
+233 
-242 QAKQTELDK
+242 
-251 LLGKYARKLASYETD
+251 KLAGSRKEVM
-266 YKYLSDLADGR
+266 A
-277 ESIMQAYVDD
+277 AYCN
-287 LTLLAKKLSEKGVG
+287 EPG
-301 KPTYSEDGTEIPA
+301 
-314 TLSAEDRAKQLKIA
+314 
-328 YTELKPYYDEK
+328 YTELKKKLISSGEVKTDDEAATRAEELNTAYVNLQEYYDDVSDLQADLAKYK
-339 AKLEEE
+339 AQLTYVEARDAYDEANSNTSDLRE
-345 LAALKDQ
+345 R
-352 MKGAEEDVTVNEQI
+352 
-366 DKLQKKYNKAASEL
+366 YNSLKAAIERL
-380 ATAKTKLSSAKRS
+380 EIAVENAKDA
-393 VETQEA
+393 V
-399 LIKRLKAHADEL
+399 DEQT
-411 AEQVEDQADVISDLE
+411 EVVSDLGKAADNA
-426 SASSAAETVKTAKT
+426 SAVKTAKE

-451 GDTVALDM
+451 GDTAALDM

>member
-96 LEAQESDELKQAK
+96 LEAQESDELKAAK
-109 ADLES
+109 TDLEA
-114 KELDYQKSLITASND
+114 KELDYQKSLINASND

-148 TIYNQYSSMDASQ
+148 TIYNQYSSMDPSSIAVAKIKAEEALKEYNKDLEAAQKELQAAQNNEEYKNIEAQITELEQKAAPLKTAADQAKSALEDTLESLFTENLTTVSQ
-161 IATAKAKADAKKKEL
+161 IKRRNTEWKRNVETARSNLEDAISSAGTLDRYLYLANKYEENYLLLIRLCGSSEAAGNALQNSSELEAKLISEGYATKETVSSMISDFNDAYINLDPYYKDGNTADLMQELAKAKAYLAYGEAYLAYKE
-176 DRAKK
+176 
-181 DADEAL
+181 
-187 AEAQADEDYTTAK
+187 
-200 AEIATL
+200 AT
-206 EGTITSKKADMDSLQ
+206 EGTEELQTKYDTMKAALERYQ
-221 EQIDDLN
+221 LAVERAQQNVDDQK
-228 LNGST
+228 
-233 TPSELTQEI
+233 E
-242 QAKQTELDK
+242 K
-251 LLGKYARKLASYETD
+251 
-266 YKYLSDLADGR
+266 
-277 ESIMQAYVDD
+277 VDD
-287 LTLLAKKLSEKGVG
+287 LT
-301 KPTYSEDGTEIPA
+301 
-314 TLSAEDRAKQLKIA
+314 SA
-328 YTELKPYYDEK
+328 
-339 AKLEEE
+339 
-345 LAALKDQ
+345 
-352 MKGAEEDVTVNEQI
+352 
-366 DKLQKKYNKAASEL
+366 
-380 ATAKTKLSSAKRS
+380 ATA
-393 VETQEA
+393 
-399 LIKRLKAHADEL
+399 AD
-411 AEQVEDQADVISDLE
+411 
-426 SASSAAETVKTAKT
+426 TVKSTKT

-451 GDTVALDM
+451 GDTAALDM

-513 NQTDRGFTVKLSIT
+513 NQTDRGFTVKISIT

-590 QSASYDA
+590 KSASYDA

-650 SGEFVITTSTKPIEA
+650 SGEFVVTTSTKPIEA

>member
-109 ADLES
+109 TDLETL
-114 KELDYQKSLITASND
+114 ELNYQKSLIEASNGN
-129 SAQED
+129 AQED

-148 TIYNQYSSMDASQ
+148 TIYHQYSSMDPSSIAVSKIKAEEKQKELTKELEEAQKALETIKNSEEYKNLETEIADLEKKAEPLKTAADQAKSELEATIESLYNKDLGSVLEIKKQVKNWQSDVEDAEDSISKSLSSQGVNLDRYLYLVNKYESNYMFLLRLYSGNKSDAETAVNTAGALAQKLIASGYGSEEDPTSVTTMVSDLTTAFNSLKDFYDLVSEEQ
-161 IATAKAKADAKKKEL
+161 VKNLAKAKAYLAYGEAYLAYKEAVSGTEELQQRYDAKKAEVERYEL
-176 DRAKK
+176 VVERAQNAVNDQK
-181 DADEAL
+181 D
-187 AEAQADEDYTTAK
+187 TV
-200 AEIATL
+200 
-206 EGTITSKKADMDSLQ
+206 
-221 EQIDDLN
+221 
-228 LNGST
+228 
-233 TPSELTQEI
+233 
-242 QAKQTELDK
+242 DK
-251 LLGKYARKLASYETD
+251 LTS
-266 YKYLSDLADGR
+266 
-277 ESIMQAYVDD
+277 
-287 LTLLAKKLSEKGVG
+287 
-301 KPTYSEDGTEIPA
+301 
-314 TLSAEDRAKQLKIA
+314 
-328 YTELKPYYDEK
+328 
-339 AKLEEE
+339 
-345 LAALKDQ
+345 
-352 MKGAEEDVTVNEQI
+352 
-366 DKLQKKYNKAASEL
+366 AAS
-380 ATAKTKLSSAKRS
+380 AAGT
-393 VETQEA
+393 
-399 LIKRLKAHADEL
+399 LK
-411 AEQVEDQADVISDLE
+411 S
-426 SASSAAETVKTAKT
+426 AKT

-445 LFEMNK
+445 IFETNK
-451 GDTVALDM
+451 GDTAALDM
-459 QAAKKAIEEAKAN
+459 QAAKKAIEDKKAD

-488 VGGTIASVTVTAGD
+488 VGGTIASVGVTAGD

-513 NQTDRGFTVKLSIT
+513 NQTDRGFTVKISIT
-527 NEQAKKVKVGDTA
+527 NEQAKKVKAGDTA

>member
-96 LEAQESDELKQAK
+96 LEAQESDELKAAK
-109 ADLES
+109 TDLEA

-148 TIYNQYSSMDASQ
+148 TIYNQYSFMDPSSIAVAKIKAEEALKEYNKDLEAAQKTLDTIKNSTEYKNLESQ
-161 IATAKAKADAKKKEL
+161 IADLEKTLEPLKTAADSAKATLEATLESLYTGDWDKISDVEDVIDDCNDRITSAQKAIEGALSSNPEVTLNKYLYLVDKYEDDYLRVLAIFKNNTDAAKTAIESPNSQQFKQKLIEENYADEKTVDAVADPLITAFNSLYEYYSLAKADVIKLSKAKAEL
-176 DRAKK
+176 AY
-181 DADEAL
+181 
-187 AEAQADEDYTTAK
+187 AEAYLAY
-200 AEIATL
+200 
-206 EGTITSKKADMDSLQ
+206 KKA
-221 EQIDDLN
+221 
-228 LNGST
+228 
-233 TPSELTQEI
+233 
-242 QAKQTELDK
+242 A
-251 LLGKYARKLASYETD
+251 
-266 YKYLSDLADGR
+266 
-277 ESIMQAYVDD
+277 
-287 LTLLAKKLSEKGVG
+287 VG
-301 KPTYSEDGTEIPA
+301 SED
-314 TLSAEDRAKQLKIA
+314 
-328 YTELKPYYDEK
+328 
-339 AKLEEE
+339 
-345 LAALKDQ
+345 
-352 MKGAEEDVTVNEQI
+352 
-366 DKLQKKYNKAASEL
+366 LQKKYKEKQAEIERYEL
-380 ATAKTKLSSAKRS
+380 DVERAQQNVNDQKEKVDNLTSAATA
-393 VETQEA
+393 
-399 LIKRLKAHADEL
+399 AD
-411 AEQVEDQADVISDLE
+411 
-426 SASSAAETVKTAKT
+426 TVKSTKT

-451 GDTVALDM
+451 GDTAALDM

-513 NQTDRGFTVKLSIT
+513 NQTDRGFTVKISIT

-590 QSASYDA
+590 KSASYDA

>member
-96 LEAQESDELKQAK
+96 LEAQESDELKAAK
-109 ADLES
+109 TDLEA
-114 KELDYQKSLITASND
+114 KELDYQKSLINASND

-148 TIYNQYSSMDASQ
+148 TIYSQYSSMDPSSIAVAKIKAEEALKEYNKDLETAQKTLDTIKNSTEYKNLESQ
-161 IATAKAKADAKKKEL
+161 IADLEKTLEPLKTAADSAKATLEATLESLYTGDWDKISDVEDVIDDCNDRITSAQDAIKRALSSNPEVTLNKYLYLVDKYEDDYLRVLAIFGNNTDAAKAAIIVSPNSQQFKQKLIEGNYADEKTVDAVADPLITAFSSLYEYYSLAEADVIKLSKAKAELAYAEAYLAYKKAAVGSEDLQKKYKVKQSEIERYEL
-176 DRAKK
+176 DVERAQQNVNDQKEK
-181 DADEAL
+181 
-187 AEAQADEDYTTAK
+187 
-200 AEIATL
+200 
-206 EGTITSKKADMDSLQ
+206 
-221 EQIDDLN
+221 
-228 LNGST
+228 
-233 TPSELTQEI
+233 
-242 QAKQTELDK
+242 
-251 LLGKYARKLASYETD
+251 
-266 YKYLSDLADGR
+266 
-277 ESIMQAYVDD
+277 VDD
-287 LTLLAKKLSEKGVG
+287 LT
-301 KPTYSEDGTEIPA
+301 
-314 TLSAEDRAKQLKIA
+314 SA
-328 YTELKPYYDEK
+328 
-339 AKLEEE
+339 
-345 LAALKDQ
+345 
-352 MKGAEEDVTVNEQI
+352 
-366 DKLQKKYNKAASEL
+366 
-380 ATAKTKLSSAKRS
+380 ATA
-393 VETQEA
+393 
-399 LIKRLKAHADEL
+399 AD
-411 AEQVEDQADVISDLE
+411 
-426 SASSAAETVKTAKT
+426 TVKSTKT

-451 GDTVALDM
+451 GDTAALDM

-513 NQTDRGFTVKLSIT
+513 NQTDRGFTVKISIT

>member
-58 GTITANETYNVKLA
+58 GTIAANETYNVKLA
-72 QSRKIESVKCKVGQA
+72 QSRKIESVKCKVGQQ
-87 VNAGDVLFV
+87 VNTGDVLFV

-114 KELDYQKSLITASND
+114 KELEYQKSLINASND
-129 SAQED
+129 TAQED

-148 TIYNQYSSMDASQ
+148 TIYRQYSSLDASQ
-161 IATAKAKADAKKKEL
+161 IAIEKAKAEKKLNELTKESERAQKEL
-176 DRAKK
+176 T
-181 DADEAL
+181 DAQNDEEYTKISGEITAL
-187 AEAQADEDYTTAK
+187 E
-200 AEIATL
+200 ATL
-206 EGTITSKKADMDSLQ
+206 EPLKTAREKAEKALEDMDQTIPSSSVTSDRLKQRIKDKQEEIDTILDSNPDSSSDRYAYLIAKYEDDYLLLQ
-221 EQIDDLN
+221 
-228 LNGST
+228 
-233 TPSELTQEI
+233 
-242 QAKQTELDK
+242 
-251 LLGKYARKLASYETD
+251 KLAGSRKEVMEAYCNEPDYVELKKKLINSGEAKTD
-266 YKYLSDLADGR
+266 
-277 ESIMQAYVDD
+277 EE
-287 LTLLAKKLSEKGVG
+287 AKKLAEKLH
-301 KPTYSEDGTEIPA
+301 E
-314 TLSAEDRAKQLKIA
+314 A
-328 YTELKPYYDEK
+328 Y
-339 AKLEEE
+339 AS
-345 LAALKDQ
+345 LKDYYT
-352 MKGAEEDVTVNEQI
+352 AVAD
-366 DKLQKKYNKAASEL
+366 LQSEL
-380 ATAKTKLSSAKRS
+380 AVYKAQLTYVEARDAYNEADSNTDTLRS
-393 VETQEA
+393 
-399 LIKRLKAHADEL
+399 RYNSLKAAIERLEIAVENAKDAVDEQN
-411 AEQVEDQADVISDLE
+411 EVVSDLGKAQE
-426 SASSAAETVKTAKT
+426 SASAVKSAKE

-445 LFEMNK
+445 LFEVNK
-451 GDTVALDM
+451 GDTAALDM
-459 QAAKKAIEEAKAN
+459 QAAKKAIEDAKEN
-472 IEKLTKD
+472 IAKLTKD

-488 VGGTIASVTVTAGD
+488 VAGTIASVSVTAGD
-502 TASADTAIATI
+502 TAGADTPIATI
-513 NQTDRGFTVKLSIT
+513 NQTDRGYTVKITVT

-551 TLETIGND
+551 TLESIGND
-559 PQNPQKNRQ
+559 PQNPGKNRQ
-568 LTFRL
+568 LTFTL

-590 QSASYDA
+590 KSASYDA

-633 VQVLASDDK
+633 VQILASDDK

-650 SGEFVITTSTKPIEA
+650 SGEFVVTTSTKPIEA

>member
-96 LEAQESDELKQAK
+96 LEAQESDELKAAK
-109 ADLES
+109 TDLEA

-148 TIYNQYSSMDASQ
+148 AIYSQYSSMDASQ

-187 AEAQADEDYTTAK
+187 AEAQADEDYTTTK
-200 AEIATL
+200 ANIATL
-206 EGTITSKKADMDSLQ
+206 EAQITSLETEIQGYDDQIKELRATGGNTAGGPQ
-221 EQIDDLN
+221 EQISKKQIELN
-228 LNGST
+228 
-233 TPSELTQEI
+233 
-242 QAKQTELDK
+242 K
-251 LLGKYARKLASYETD
+251 LLANNAGNLAKWDDDRSRLYKYARQYKDNDETLD
-266 YKYLSDLADGR
+266 EAAERYSKDLSQIEEDLIADGYNDSEVSVSER
-277 ESIMQAYVDD
+277 ARQLVVAYNNLKSYYEERKVLEDEIAD
-287 LTLLAKKLSEKGVG
+287 LKSQLGNTEIDYSTEEQIKKLDNKR
-301 KPTYSEDGTEIPA
+301 
-314 TLSAEDRAKQLKIA
+314 SAS
-328 YTELKPYYDEK
+328 
-339 AKLEEE
+339 
-345 LAALKDQ
+345 
-352 MKGAEEDVTVNEQI
+352 N
-366 DKLQKKYNKAASEL
+366 
-380 ATAKTKLSSAKRS
+380 TKLKQTKKDLESAKSS
-393 VETQEA
+393 VESQEA
-399 LIKRLKAHADEL
+399 MIKRLKTNADDL
-411 AEQVEDQADVISDLE
+411 AEQVEDQADVISNLE

-590 QSASYDA
+590 KSASYDA

>member
-58 GTITANETYNVKLA
+58 GTITANETYNVKLT
-72 QSRKIESVKCKVGQA
+72 QSRKIESVKCKVGDTVA
-87 VNAGDVLFV
+87 AGDVLFV

-114 KELDYQKSLITASND
+114 KELEYQKSLITASNTT
-129 SAQED
+129 AQED

-148 TIYNQYSSMDASQ
+148 TIYNQYSSMDPSSIAVAKIKAEERLKELTKDQEEAQKALDTIKNSTEYKNLESQ
-161 IATAKAKADAKKKEL
+161 IADLEKTLEPLKTAADSAKATLEATIESLYTGDWDRISEVEDVIDDCNDRIKSAQNAIERTLSSDPNVNLNRYLYLVDKYEEDYLLVVRIFGGKREDAKDAIDNNRFEQELVDRGYATKDTAATTAEPLITAFNSLDEYYSRVKDDVTKLSKAKAELAYAEAYLAYKKAAIGSEDLQSKYKAKQAEIERYEL
-176 DRAKK
+176 DVERA
-181 DADEAL
+181 
-187 AEAQADEDYTTAK
+187 QED
-200 AEIATL
+200 
-206 EGTITSKKADMDSLQ
+206 
-221 EQIDDLN
+221 
-228 LNGST
+228 
-233 TPSELTQEI
+233 
-242 QAKQTELDK
+242 
-251 LLGKYARKLASYETD
+251 
-266 YKYLSDLADGR
+266 
-277 ESIMQAYVDD
+277 VDD
-287 LTLLAKKLSEKGVG
+287 QKDTVEKLT
-301 KPTYSEDGTEIPA
+301 
-314 TLSAEDRAKQLKIA
+314 SA
-328 YTELKPYYDEK
+328 
-339 AKLEEE
+339 
-345 LAALKDQ
+345 
-352 MKGAEEDVTVNEQI
+352 
-366 DKLQKKYNKAASEL
+366 
-380 ATAKTKLSSAKRS
+380 ATAADT
-393 VETQEA
+393 
-399 LIKRLKAHADEL
+399 LK
-411 AEQVEDQADVISDLE
+411 S
-426 SASSAAETVKTAKT
+426 AKT

-445 LFEMNK
+445 LFEVNQ
-451 GDTVALDM
+451 GDTAALDM
-459 QAAKKAIEEAKAN
+459 QAAKKAIEDAKENIAN
-472 IEKLTKD
+472 LTKD

-488 VGGTIASVTVTAGD
+488 VAGTIASVSVTAGD
-502 TASADTAIATI
+502 TAGADTPIATI
-513 NQTDRGFTVKLSIT
+513 NQTDRGYTVKISVT

-551 TLETIGND
+551 TLESIGND
-559 PQNPQKNRQ
+559 PQNPAKNRQ
-568 LTFRL
+568 LTFTL

-590 QSASYDA
+590 KSASYDA

-604 RTDNNGSFVLAI
+604 RQDNNGSFVLAI

-633 VQVLASDDK
+633 VQILASDDK

-665 GTQVRLAENG
+665 GTQVRLAEDG